1 MLSLLV
7 FSEHG
12 LEVPFVFCF
21 TCLTL
26 DFLLSHLNLLR
37 SSDIITIIC
46 RFDRRERVQDK
57 FTRETRAGQTSRA
70 LFDPDESSKGGSQVR
85 EYFTDTL
92 VH

>member
-46 RFDRRERVQDK
+46 RFDRRERVQEDK
-57 FTRETRAGQTSRA
+57 FTRETRAGH
-70 LFDPDESSKGGSQVR
+70 LEHFFDPDESSEGGSQVR